1 MFETV
6 LIAAAIAWVSL
17 PALAQTNDNS
27 RTLADCVQAADQKYK
42 NAWKALC
49 ARDGKVGEC
58 LDFMGSPRDKE
69 FYQLRL
75 EEMTLCS
82 KLYGG

>member
-49 ARDGKVGEC
+49 ARDGKSANASISW
-58 LDFMGSPRDKE
+58 DRRAIKNFTN
-69 FYQLRL
+69 FA
-75 EEMTLCS
+75 S
-82 KLYGG
+82 KK